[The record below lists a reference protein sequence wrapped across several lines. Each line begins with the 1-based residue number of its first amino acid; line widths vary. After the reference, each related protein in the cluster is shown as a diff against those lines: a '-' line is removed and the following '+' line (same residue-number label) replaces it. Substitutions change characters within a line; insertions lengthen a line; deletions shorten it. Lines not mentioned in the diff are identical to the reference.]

1 MILLSIPKTT
11 KFAKIKMVLLPG
23 YLVLDQIH
31 ESMNSEVYRAIR
43 EEDAQRV
50 IFKVLKADY
59 PTLSQLTRYKQEYQL
74 TRHLNLEGVI
84 KAYSLEKYQI
94 IILEDFGG
102 ESLNI
107 IQNSHQFDLEDFLD
121 IAIKITTIL
130 GQIHAENIIHK
141 DINPANIVYN
151 PKTKQL
157 KIIDFG
163 ISTRLTRENP
173 ILKNPNI
180 LEGTLAYISPEQTG
194 RMNRGID
201 YRTDLYS
208 LGATFFQLLTGELPF
223 NTKDSVELVHCHI
236 AQPVKFPIIKN
247 REIPEV
253 LQAIVLKLMAKNAE
267 DRYQNAWG
275 LKHDLEKCREQL
287 NTTGKITEFELAERD
302 VCHRF
307 LIPEKLYGRETEVQT
322 LLNSFEN
329 VASGTTEMILVAGFS
344 GIGKT
349 AIVNEVH
356 KPIVKQRGYFIK
368 GKYDQF
374 NRNIPFSAFT
384 QAFRELMSQ
393 LVSESDAEL
402 VKWKANILEVVG
414 ENGQVIIDVI
424 PELEKIIGEQPPVAE
439 LSGSAGQN
447 RFNLIFSKFVQV
459 FTKEEHPLVIF
470 LDDLQWADS
479 ASLNLLKLLM
489 SDGKAGYLLVLGAYR
504 DNEVFPAHPLMLIL
518 DKIQKQGVEM
528 KTLTLAPL
536 DEVNITCLVADTL
549 MCSVEMATPL
559 AQLVYQK
566 TRGNP
571 FFINQFLQ
579 GLYEDAWI
587 RFEAKAGY
595 WQCDLTQVRKLA
607 LTDDVVEFMV
617 KRLQKLPE
625 TTRDVMKLAACIG
638 NKFDL
643 ATLAIV
649 RRKMP
654 GEVAT
659 DLWQGLR
666 EGFIIPESEIYK
678 FFLGEQNQEREI
690 ENVSVGYH
698 FLHDRVQQAAYA
710 LIPNNEKARFHYDIG
725 QLLLQKVS
733 PEAREERIFEL
744 VSQLNYGTSLITAQT
759 ERDELAKF
767 NLIACRKAR
776 NATAYQAGREY
787 LRIGLSLLGENAWSR
802 QYEMTL
808 EFYELG
814 TELAALCGD
823 FEVMEKLMEIVIA
836 NTRSLPE
843 QMNVYRIQLQSY
855 NARNLATE
863 AITIAKQFLGQLGVS
878 FPETPTQNDIQQAL
892 SEIEILVGDREI
904 ENLVDLPI
912 MQDRE
917 KIAIVEI
924 ANSIMPATYLSGS
937 SLFPLLVA
945 LSVKLSIQ
953 YGNTEASAFAYSC
966 YGIVACS
973 VLQDVDVAVKF
984 GQLALQVVSKLDLKG
999 VKPLVIHIVMFFLL
1013 HYKSHIK
1020 ETVSP
1025 LQEGYGIGLEVG
1037 NLEFAGYNAHAFCLQ
1052 SFWCNQPLAALEQ
1065 LAHTYFDGLVQLN
1078 QLVAANWCRSCWQ
1091 TTLNLLGIGKDPT
1104 ILSGNAEQEAES
1116 ISQMVS
1122 ANDCLGLSCFYL
1134 YKMMLCY
1141 LFEEIESIQEYV
1153 KEIKGY
1159 VLGSSGLVTQ
1169 PIFYFYDSLI
1179 ALASLS
1185 EGKNEMSEVM
1195 ERVTENQRQLQQ
1207 LWADS
1212 APMNYQH
1219 KVDLVEA
1226 EICRV
1231 LGKKAE
1237 AIELYDQ
1244 AISAAQ
1250 ENKYIQEEALANELA
1265 AKFYLSC
1272 TKEKVASIYM
1282 QEAYYCYA
1290 SWGAKAKTNQ
1300 LEEKYPQLLT
1310 SIFQNEKCYRHPSHT
1325 RIQTSSGG
1333 QVTTTSSDLDLASVI
1348 KASQAISEE
1357 IELEVLLSKM
1367 TRIVAENAGANKCV
1381 LLLYNSGSW
1390 EIVSQWV
1397 DGNYS
1402 LCSISIDRTNIL
1414 PSSVI
1419 NTVKRTQQTLLI
1431 NNIEQDKI
1439 FARDSYLI
1447 ENKPKSLCCTP
1458 ILNQAQLI
1466 GILYLENTLTVEA
1479 FTDKRVKILNLLSS
1493 QAAISIQNAKLYA
1506 QVRENENQLRQFLD
1520 AMPVAVGIVDASGHP
1535 YYTNHIAR
1543 ELLGNVTSSEIS
1555 EVYQIYQAGTEEKYP
1570 EANLPIVRALHG
1582 ETVRDD
1588 NIEFHQGDRRIAIEA
1603 CGTPVYDKQGKIQ
1616 YAITTFQD
1624 ITERKQAEKILSD
1637 YNQTLQQQVA
1647 ERTAQLEQANQE
1659 LLRIASLDGLTQIPN
1674 RRSFDEYLALEWRR
1688 HLREQLF
1695 LSLIMID
1702 IDYFKHY
1709 NDRYGHQG
1717 GDDCLIRVAQ
1727 AISQVP
1733 QRPTD
1738 LVARYGGEEFAVIL
1752 SNTNIEG
1759 AFTIAEFIRQAI
1771 ASLFIPHAQSEVSQF
1786 VTLSLGVASI
1796 IPTLEDTTEDLIA
1809 LADEALYEA
1818 KRQGRDRVICS
1829 TN

>member
-1 MILLSIPKTT
+1 
-11 KFAKIKMVLLPG
+11 MVLLPG
-23 YLVLDQIH
+23 YLVLDRIH

-50 IFKVLKADY
+50 ILKVLKADY
-59 PTLSQLTRYKQEYQL
+59 PTLSQLTRYKQEYEL
-74 TRHLNLEGVI
+74 TCYLNLEGVV
-84 KAYSLEKYQI
+84 KVYSLEQYKVM
-94 IILEDFGG
+94 ILEDFGG

-107 IQNSHQFDLEDFLD
+107 IQKNYQFDLADFLD
-121 IAIKITTIL
+121 IAIKITTTL
-130 GQIHAENIIHK
+130 GEIHAKNIIHK
-141 DINPANIVYN
+141 DINPSNIIYN

-236 AQPVKFPIIKN
+236 AQSVKFPIIES

-253 LQAIVLKLMAKNAE
+253 LQTIVLKLMAKNAE

-287 NTTGKITEFELAERD
+287 NTTGKITEFELREKD

-322 LLNSFEN
+322 LLNAFEN
-329 VASGTTEMILVAGFS
+329 VASGTTEMILLGGFS

-356 KPIVKQRGYFIK
+356 KPIVKQRGYFIQ
-368 GKYDQF
+368 GKYEQF

-384 QAFRELMSQ
+384 QAFRELMLQ
-393 LVSESDAEL
+393 LLSESDAEL
-402 VKWKANILEVVG
+402 VKWKAKILAVVG

-424 PELEKIIGEQPPVAE
+424 PELEKIIGKQPPVPE
-439 LSGSAGQN
+439 LSASAAQN
-447 RFNLIFSKFVQV
+447 RFNLVFSEFVGV
-459 FTKEEHPLVIF
+459 FTTQEHPLVIF
-470 LDDLQWADS
+470 LDDLQWSDS

-489 SDGKAGYLLVLGAYR
+489 SNSKVEYLLVLGAYR

-518 DKIQKQGVEM
+518 DQIQQQGVEM

-536 DEVNITCLVADTL
+536 DEVSITSLVGDTL
-549 MCSVEMATPL
+549 MCSMEIATPL
-559 AQLVYQK
+559 AELVYQK
-566 TRGNP
+566 TKGNP
-571 FFINQFLQ
+571 FFITQFLQ
-579 GLYEDAWI
+579 GLYEDGWI
-587 RFEAKAGY
+587 RFDAKVGY
-595 WQCDLTQVRKLA
+595 WQCELTQVRKLA

-617 KRLQKLPE
+617 ERLQKLPE

-649 RRKMP
+649 REKTP

-659 DLWQGLR
+659 DLWQGLQ
-666 EGFIIPESEIYK
+666 EGFIIPEIEVYK
-678 FFLGEQNQEREI
+678 FFMGEQNQEREI
-690 ENVSVGYH
+690 EDVSVGYH

-744 VSQLNYGTSLITAQT
+744 VSQLNYGTSLMTAQT
-759 ERDELAKF
+759 ERDEIAKF

-787 LRIGLSLLGENAWSR
+787 VRIGLSLLGENAWSR
-802 QYEMTL
+802 QYQMTL

-823 FEVMEKLMEIVIA
+823 FEVMEQLIEIAIA

-843 QMNVYRIQLQSY
+843 QVHFYRIKIQSY
-855 NARNLATE
+855 NARNLGRE
-863 AITIAKQFLGQLGVS
+863 AIAIAKQFLRQLGVT
-878 FPETPTQNDIQQAL
+878 FPETLTQNDIQQAL
-892 SEIEILVGDREI
+892 SEIEILIGDREI

-912 MQDRE
+912 MQDQE
-917 KIAIVEI
+917 KNAIVEI
-924 ANSIMPATYLSGS
+924 TNSIMPTTYIAGS
-937 SLFPLLVA
+937 SLFPLLIS

-953 YGNTEASAFAYSC
+953 YGNTETSAYAYSC
-966 YGIVACS
+966 YGIIACS
-973 VLQDVDVAVKF
+973 VLQDVDFAVKF
-984 GQLALQVVSKLDLKG
+984 GQLALRVVSKLDLKW
-999 VKPLVIHIVMFFLL
+999 VKPLVINIVMFFLL

-1020 ETVSP
+1020 ETIYP
-1025 LQEGYGIGLEVG
+1025 LQEGYRISLDVG
-1037 NLEFAGYNAHAFCLQ
+1037 NLEFAGYNAHGFCLQ
-1052 SFWCNQPLAALEQ
+1052 SFWCNQPLAALEKA
-1065 LAHTYFDGLVQLN
+1065 AHSYFHGLVQLN
-1078 QLVAANWCRSCWQ
+1078 QLMAANWCRSCWIS
-1091 TTLNLLGIGKDPT
+1091 TLNLLGIAKDPT
-1104 ILSGNAEQEAES
+1104 ILSRDTQQEAEF

-1122 ANDCLGLSCFYL
+1122 TNDSLGLAFFYV

-1141 LFEEIESIQEYV
+1141 LFEEIESIQNYV
-1153 KEIKGY
+1153 EEIKGY
-1159 VLGSSGLVTQ
+1159 VVASPGLVIQ
-1169 PIFYFYDSLI
+1169 PVFYFYDSLI
-1179 ALASLS
+1179 ALASVSAAKNELS
-1185 EGKNEMSEVM
+1185 EVI
-1195 ERVTENQRQLQQ
+1195 ERVEENQRQLQKQ
-1207 LWADS
+1207 WANS

-1226 EICRV
+1226 EKCRI
-1231 LGKKAE
+1231 LGKKGE
-1237 AIELYDQ
+1237 AIELYDK
-1244 AISAAQ
+1244 AISGAK

-1272 TKEKVASIYM
+1272 GKEKVASIYM
-1282 QEAYYCYA
+1282 QEAYYCYG

-1300 LEEKYPQLLT
+1300 LEAKYSQLLAP
-1310 SIFQNEKCYRHPSHT
+1310 IFQTEKSYPHPNHSV
-1325 RIQTSSGG
+1325 QTFSRDKI
-1333 QVTTTSSDLDLASVI
+1333 TSVSLDLDLASVI
-1348 KASQAISEE
+1348 KVSQAISEE

-1367 TRIVAENAGANKCV
+1367 THIVAENAGANKCV
-1381 LLLYNSGSW
+1381 LLLDNSGSW

-1402 LCSISIDRTNIL
+1402 LCNISIE
-1414 PSSVI
+1414 SSKIVPTSII
-1419 NTVKRTQQTLLI
+1419 NTVKRTQQTLLLE
-1431 NNIEQDKI
+1431 NIEQDKI

-1447 ENKPKSLCCTP
+1447 ENKPKSICCTP
-1458 ILNQAQLI
+1458 ILNQAKLI
-1466 GILYLENTLTVEA
+1466 GIFYLENSLTVEA
-1479 FTDKRVKILNLLSS
+1479 FTEKRVEILNLLSS
-1493 QAAISIQNAKLYA
+1493 QAAISIQNAKFYA
-1506 QVRENENQLRQFLD
+1506 QVRENESKLRQFID
-1520 AMPVAVGIVDASGHP
+1520 AIPVGVDIVDASGNH

-1543 ELLGNVTSSEIS
+1543 ELLGNKVLSRLSEIS

-1570 EANLPIVRALHG
+1570 EANLPIVRALKG

-1588 NIEFHQGDRRIAIEA
+1588 NIEIHQGDRRIAIEA
-1603 CGTPVYDKQGKIQ
+1603 CGTPLYDKEGKIQ

-1659 LLRIASLDGLTQIPN
+1659 LLRIANLDALTQIAN

-1688 HLREQLF
+1688 HLREQQF
-1695 LSLIMID
+1695 LSLILID
-1702 IDYFKHY
+1702 IDYFKRY

-1733 QRPTD
+1733 QRSTD

-1752 SNTNIEG
+1752 PTTNIEG
-1759 AFTIAEFIRQAI
+1759 AFTIAESIRLAI
-1771 ASLFIPHAQSEVSQF
+1771 AFLAIPHAESEVSQF
-1786 VTLSLGVASI
+1786 VTSSLGFASI
-1796 IPTLEDTTEDLIA
+1796 IPTLEGSPEDLIT
-1809 LADEALYEA
+1809 LADDALYQA
-1818 KRQGRDRVICS
+1818 KREGRDRVICS
-1829 TN
+1829 KN

>member
-1 MILLSIPKTT
+1 
-11 KFAKIKMVLLPG
+11 MVLLPG
-23 YLVLDQIH
+23 YLILDKIH
-31 ESMNSEVYRAIR
+31 QSMNSEVYRAIR

-50 IFKVLKADY
+50 ILKVLKADY
-59 PTLSQLTRYKQEYQL
+59 PTLSQLTRYKQEYEL

-84 KAYSLEKYQI
+84 KAYSLEQYQI

-107 IQNSHQFDLEDFLD
+107 IQKSYQFDLTDFLD
-121 IAIKITTIL
+121 IAIKITTTL

-163 ISTRLTRENP
+163 ISTRLNRENP
-173 ILKNPNI
+173 ILKNPNV

-208 LGATFFQLLTGELPF
+208 LGVTFFQLLTDDLPF
-223 NTKDSVELVHCHI
+223 NTQDSVELVHCHI

-267 DRYQNAWG
+267 DRYQNTWG
-275 LKHDLEKCREQL
+275 LKYDLEKCREQL
-287 NTTGKITEFELAERD
+287 NVTGKITEFDLGERD
-302 VCHRF
+302 VSHHF
-307 LIPEKLYGRETEVQT
+307 LIPEKLYGREAEVQT
-322 LLNSFEN
+322 LLNAFEN

-384 QAFRELMSQ
+384 QAFRDLMSQ
-393 LVSESDAEL
+393 LLSESDAEL
-402 VKWKANILEVVG
+402 IKWKAKILEVVG

-424 PELEKIIGEQPPVAE
+424 PELERIIGKQPPVPE
-439 LSGSAGQN
+439 LSGSAAQN
-447 RFNLIFSKFVQV
+447 RFNLIFSKFVEV
-459 FTKEEHPLVIF
+459 FTKQEHPLVIF

-489 SDGKAGYLLVLGAYR
+489 SDRKAGYLLVLGAYR

-518 DKIQKQGVEM
+518 DEIQKQAVEM

-549 MCSVEMATPL
+549 MCSVEIATPL

-566 TRGNP
+566 TKGNP
-571 FFINQFLQ
+571 FFITQFLQ

-587 RFEAKAGY
+587 RFEAKVGY

-625 TTRDVMKLAACIG
+625 ATQDVMKLAACIG

-643 ATLAIV
+643 GTLAIV
-649 RRKMP
+649 RGKTP

-666 EGFIIPESEIYK
+666 EGFIIPESEVYK
-678 FFLGEQNQEREI
+678 FFMGEENQESKI
-690 ENVSVGYH
+690 ADVSVGYH

-710 LIPNNEKARFHYDIG
+710 FIPKNEKAKFHYDIG

-733 PEAREERIFEL
+733 LEAREERIFEL
-744 VSQLNYGTSLITAQT
+744 VGQLNYGTSLITNQP

-787 LRIGLSLLGENAWSR
+787 VRIGLSLLGENAWSR

-823 FEVMEKLMEIVIA
+823 FGVMEKLIEIVIV
-836 NTRSLPE
+836 NTSSLPE
-843 QMNVYRIQLQSY
+843 QINVYRIQIQSY
-855 NARNLATE
+855 NTRNLATE
-863 AITIAKQFLGQLGVS
+863 AIAIAKQFLGQLGVT
-878 FPETPTQNDIQQAL
+878 FPETPTQDNIKDAVLEVCLLI
-892 SEIEILVGDREI
+892 GYREI
-904 ENLVDLPI
+904 EQLIDLPMI
-912 MQDRE
+912 EDRD

-924 ANSIMPATYLSGS
+924 TNSIMPATYLSGS
-937 SLFPLLVA
+937 PLFPLLVA

-953 YGNTEASAFAYSC
+953 YGNSETSAFAYSC

-1037 NLEFAGYNAHAFCLQ
+1037 NLEFAGYNAHGFCLQ
-1052 SFWCNQPLAALEQ
+1052 SFLCSQPLAALEQ
-1065 LAHTYFDGLVQLN
+1065 SAHTYFDGLVQLN

-1091 TTLNLLGIGKDPT
+1091 TTLNLLGIGKYPT
-1104 ILSGNAEQEAES
+1104 LLSGDSEQEAEF
-1116 ISQMVS
+1116 ISKMVS
-1122 ANDCLGLSCFYL
+1122 GNDSLGLSFFYL

-1141 LFEEIESIQEYV
+1141 LFEEIESIEKDIEKIKEYV
-1153 KEIKGY
+1153 
-1159 VLGSSGLVTQ
+1159 LASPGLVTQ
-1169 PIFYFYDSLI
+1169 PVFYFYDSLI
-1179 ALASLS
+1179 ALGRMS
-1185 EGKNEMSEVM
+1185 ERKKEMSNVM
-1195 ERVTENQRQLQQ
+1195 ERVEENQRQLKKQ
-1207 LWADS
+1207 WADS
-1212 APMNYQH
+1212 AAMNYQH

-1231 LGKKAE
+1231 LGKKGE
-1237 AIELYDQ
+1237 AIELYDK
-1244 AISAAQ
+1244 AILGAK
-1250 ENKYIQEEALANELA
+1250 ENKYLQEEALANELA
-1265 AKFYLSC
+1265 AKFYFGC
-1272 TKEKVASIYM
+1272 NKEKVASIYM
-1282 QEAYYCYA
+1282 QEAYYCYTT
-1290 SWGAKAKTNQ
+1290 WGAKAKTNQ

-1310 SIFQNEKCYRHPSHT
+1310 LIFQSEKCHPHPSHT

-1397 DGNYS
+1397 DGNYTLS
-1402 LCSISIDRTNIL
+1402 SIPISDTNIL
-1414 PSSVI
+1414 PGSVI

-1447 ENKPKSLCCTP
+1447 ENQPKSLCCTP
-1458 ILNQAQLI
+1458 ILNQAKLI
-1466 GILYLENTLTVEA
+1466 GLLYLENNLTVEA
-1479 FTDKRVKILNLLSS
+1479 FTDKRVEILNLLSS

-1506 QVRENENQLRQFLD
+1506 QVRENENQLRQFLN

-1588 NIEFHQGDRRIAIEA
+1588 HIEIHQGDRRIAIEA
-1603 CGTPVYDKQGKIQ
+1603 CGTPVYDKQGKIK

-1637 YNQTLQQQVA
+1637 YNQTLQEQVA
-1647 ERTAQLEQANQE
+1647 QRTAQLEQANQE
-1659 LLRIASLDGLTQIPN
+1659 LLRIANLDGLTQIPN
-1674 RRSFDEYLALEWRR
+1674 RRSFDQYLAVEWRR
-1688 HLREQLF
+1688 HLREQQF

-1702 IDYFKHY
+1702 IDYFKGY
-1709 NDRYGHQG
+1709 NDHYGHQG

-1733 QRPTD
+1733 QRSTD
-1738 LVARYGGEEFAVIL
+1738 LVTRYGGEEFAVIL
-1752 SNTNIEG
+1752 PNTNIEG
-1759 AFTIAEFIRQAI
+1759 GFTIAEFIRQAI

-1796 IPTLEDTTEDLIA
+1796 IPTLEDTAEDLIG
-1809 LADEALYEA
+1809 LSDEALYEA

-1829 TN
+1829 RN

>member
-1 MILLSIPKTT
+1 
-11 KFAKIKMVLLPG
+11 MVLLPG

-50 IFKVLKADY
+50 ILKVLKADY
-59 PTLSQLTRYKQEYQL
+59 PTLSQLTRYKQEYEL

-84 KAYSLEKYQI
+84 KAYSLEQYQI

-107 IQNSHQFDLEDFLD
+107 IQKSYQFDLADFLD
-121 IAIKITTIL
+121 IAIKVTTIL
-130 GQIHAENIIHK
+130 AQIHAENIIHK
-141 DINPANIVYN
+141 DINPANIIYN

-208 LGATFFQLLTGELPF
+208 LGVTFFQLLTDDLPF
-223 NTKDSVELVHCHI
+223 NTQDSVELVHCHI

-267 DRYQNAWG
+267 DRYQNTWG
-275 LKHDLEKCREQL
+275 LKYDLEKCREQL
-287 NTTGKITEFELAERD
+287 NVTGKITEFDLGERD
-302 VCHRF
+302 VSHHF
-307 LIPEKLYGRETEVQT
+307 LIPEKLYGREAEVQT
-322 LLNSFEN
+322 LLNAFEN

-368 GKYDQF
+368 GKYDQL

-384 QAFRELMSQ
+384 QAFRELMGQ
-393 LVSESDAEL
+393 LLSESDAEL
-402 VKWKANILEVVG
+402 VKWKSKILEVVG

-424 PELEKIIGEQPPVAE
+424 PELERIIGKQPPVAE
-439 LSGSAGQN
+439 LSGSAAQN
-447 RFNLIFSKFVQV
+447 RFNLLFSKFVEV
-459 FTKEEHPLVIF
+459 FTKQEHPLVIF

-489 SDGKAGYLLVLGAYR
+489 NDGKVEYLLVLGAYR

-518 DKIQKQGVEM
+518 DEIQKQAVEM

-549 MCSVEMATPL
+549 MCSVEIATPL

-566 TRGNP
+566 TKGNP
-571 FFINQFLQ
+571 FFITQFLQ
-579 GLYEDAWI
+579 GLYEDGWI
-587 RFEAKAGY
+587 IFDAKVGY
-595 WQCDLTQVRKLA
+595 WQCNLTQVRQLA

-617 KRLQKLPE
+617 ERLQKLPE
-625 TTRDVMKLAACIG
+625 TTRDVMKLSACIG
-638 NKFDL
+638 NRFDL

-649 RRKMP
+649 QGKTP

-666 EGFIIPESEIYK
+666 EGFIIPESEVYK
-678 FFLGEQNQEREI
+678 FFMGEQNQEREI
-690 ENVSVGYH
+690 KDVSVGYH

-725 QLLLQKVS
+725 QLILQKAS

-744 VSQLNYGTSLITAQT
+744 VSQLNHGTSLITNQT

-767 NLIACRKAR
+767 NLIACRKAK

-787 LRIGLSLLGENAWSR
+787 VKIGLSLLGKNAWSR
-802 QYEMTL
+802 QYKMTL

-823 FEVMEKLMEIVIA
+823 FEVMEKLIEIVIA
-836 NTRSLPE
+836 NTSSLPE
-843 QMNVYRIQLQSY
+843 QINVYRIQIQSY
-855 NARNLATE
+855 NTRNLATE
-863 AITIAKQFLGQLGVS
+863 AITIAKQFLRQLGVS
-878 FPETPTQNDIQQAL
+878 FPETPTQNDIQQAV
-892 SEIEILVGDREI
+892 SEISLLVNDTEI
-904 ENLVDLPI
+904 ENLVELPI
-912 MQDRE
+912 MEDRE

-924 ANSIMPATYLSGS
+924 TNSIMPATYLSGS
-937 SLFPLLVA
+937 PLFPLLVA

-953 YGNTEASAFAYSC
+953 YGHTRSSPFAYSC

-973 VLQDVDVAVKF
+973 VLQDIDVAVKF

-1037 NLEFAGYNAHAFCLQ
+1037 NLEFAGYNAHGFCLQ
-1052 SFWCNQPLAALEQ
+1052 SFLCSQPLAALEQ
-1065 LAHTYFDGLVQLN
+1065 SAHTYFDGLVQLN

-1091 TTLNLLGIGKDPT
+1091 TTLNLLGIGKYPT
-1104 ILSGNAEQEAES
+1104 LLSGDSEQEVEF
-1116 ISQMVS
+1116 ISKMVS
-1122 ANDCLGLSCFYL
+1122 GNDSLGLSFFYL
-1134 YKMMLCY
+1134 YKMILCY
-1141 LFEEIESIQEYV
+1141 LFEEIESIEKDIEKIKEYV
-1153 KEIKGY
+1153 
-1159 VLGSSGLVTQ
+1159 LASPGLVTQ
-1169 PIFYFYDSLI
+1169 PVFYFYDSLM
-1179 ALASLS
+1179 ALGRMS
-1185 EGKNEMSEVM
+1185 ERKKEVSEVM
-1195 ERVTENQRQLQQ
+1195 ERVADNQRQLKQQ
-1207 LWADS
+1207 WAES

-1226 EICRV
+1226 EKCRV
-1231 LGKKAE
+1231 LGKKGE
-1237 AIELYDQ
+1237 AIELYDK
-1244 AISAAQ
+1244 AILGAK
-1250 ENKYIQEEALANELA
+1250 ENKYLQEEALANELA

-1272 TKEKVASIYM
+1272 AKEKVASIYM
-1282 QEAYYCYA
+1282 QEAYYCYTT
-1290 SWGAKAKTNQ
+1290 WGAKAKTNQ
-1300 LEEKYPQLLT
+1300 LEEQYPQLLT
-1310 SIFQNEKCYRHPSHT
+1310 LIFQSDKCHPHPSHT
-1325 RIQTSSGG
+1325 RIQTSSRS

-1381 LLLYNSGSW
+1381 LILYNSGSW

-1402 LCSISIDRTNIL
+1402 LCSISMDHHTKIL
-1414 PSSVI
+1414 PDSVI

-1431 NNIEQDKI
+1431 NNIEQDTI

-1447 ENKPKSLCCTP
+1447 ENQPKSLCCTP
-1458 ILNQAQLI
+1458 ILNQAKLI
-1466 GILYLENTLTVEA
+1466 GLLYLENSLTVEA
-1479 FTDKRVKILNLLSS
+1479 FTDKRLEILNLLSS
-1493 QAAISIQNAKLYA
+1493 QAAISIQNAKFYA
-1506 QVRENENQLRQFLD
+1506 QVRENESKLRQFLD

-1543 ELLGNVTSSEIS
+1543 ELLGNVTSSEVS
-1555 EVYQIYQAGTEEKYP
+1555 EVYQIYQPGTEEKYP

-1588 NIEFHQGDRRIAIEA
+1588 NIEIHQGDRRIAIEA
-1603 CGTPVYDKQGKIQ
+1603 CGTPVYDKQGKIK

-1647 ERTAQLEQANQE
+1647 QRTAELEKANQE
-1659 LLRIASLDGLTQIPN
+1659 LLRIANVDGLTQIPN
-1674 RRSFDEYLALEWRR
+1674 RRSFDESLAVEWRR
-1688 HLREQLF
+1688 HLREQQF

-1702 IDYFKHY
+1702 IDYFKRY
-1709 NDRYGHQG
+1709 NDHYGHQG

-1752 SNTNIEG
+1752 PNTNIEG
-1759 AFTIAEFIRQAI
+1759 GFTIAESIRLAI
-1771 ASLFIPHAQSEVSQF
+1771 ASLSIPHAQSEVSQF
-1786 VTLSLGVASI
+1786 VSLSLGVASV
-1796 IPTLEDTTEDLIA
+1796 IPTIEGTTEDLIA
-1809 LADEALYEA
+1809 LADEALYKA
-1818 KRQGRDRVICS
+1818 KRQGRDRVVFS
-1829 TN
+1829 RN

>member
-1 MILLSIPKTT
+1 
-11 KFAKIKMVLLPG
+11 MVLLPG
-23 YLVLDQIH
+23 YLILDKIH
-31 ESMNSEVYRAIR
+31 QSMNSEVYRAIR

-50 IFKVLKADY
+50 ILKVLKADY

-84 KAYSLEKYQI
+84 KAYGLEQYQI

-107 IQNSHQFDLEDFLD
+107 IQNTYQFDLADFLD
-121 IAIKITTIL
+121 IAIKITTTL

-141 DINPANIVYN
+141 DINPANIIYN

-163 ISTRLTRENP
+163 ISTKLNRENP
-173 ILKNPNI
+173 ILKNPNV

-201 YRTDLYS
+201 YRTDFYS

-223 NTKDSVELVHCHI
+223 KTKDSVELVHCHI

-287 NTTGKITEFELAERD
+287 NATRKITEFELGERD

-322 LLNSFEN
+322 LLNAFEN
-329 VASGTTEMILVAGFS
+329 VASGTTEMILVVGFS

-356 KPIVKQRGYFIK
+356 KPIVKQRGYFIE

-384 QAFRELMSQ
+384 QAFRELIGQ
-393 LVSESDAEL
+393 LLSESDAEL
-402 VKWKANILEVVG
+402 AKWKTNILEVVG

-424 PELEKIIGEQPPVAE
+424 PELEKIIGEQPAVPE

-447 RFNLIFSKFVQV
+447 RFNLLFSKFVQV
-459 FTKEEHPLVIF
+459 FTKQEHPLVIF

-489 SDGKAGYLLVLGAYR
+489 SDGNTGYLLVLGAYR

-518 DKIQKQGVEM
+518 DEIQKQGVEI

-549 MCSVEMATPL
+549 MCSVEIATPL

-566 TRGNP
+566 TKGNP
-571 FFINQFLQ
+571 FFITQFLQ
-579 GLYEDAWI
+579 GLYEDTWI
-587 RFEAKAGY
+587 KFEAKAGY
-595 WQCDLTQVRKLA
+595 WQCDLTQVRQLA
-607 LTDDVVEFMV
+607 LTDDVLEFMV
-617 KRLQKLPE
+617 SRLQKLPE
-625 TTRDVMKLAACIG
+625 ATQDVMKLAACIG

-649 RRKMP
+649 WEKTP

-666 EGFIIPESEIYK
+666 EGFIIPESEVYK
-678 FFLGEQNQEREI
+678 FFMGEQNHESEI
-690 ENVSVGYH
+690 EDVSVGYH

-710 LIPNNEKARFHYDIG
+710 LIPNNEKARFHYEIG

-733 PEAREERIFEL
+733 PEVREERIFEL

-787 LRIGLSLLGENAWSR
+787 ANIGLSLLGENAWSR

-808 EFYELG
+808 EFYEFG
-814 TELAALCGD
+814 TELAALCGE
-823 FEVMEKLMEIVIA
+823 FEEMEQLMEIAIA
-836 NTRSLPE
+836 NTHSLVE
-843 QMNVYRIQLQSY
+843 QINVYRIQIQSY

-863 AITIAKQFLGQLGVS
+863 AIAIAKQFLGQLAVS

-892 SEIEILVGDREI
+892 SEIEILIGHREI

-912 MQDRE
+912 MKDRE

-924 ANSIMPATYLSGS
+924 ANSILSATYISGS
-937 SLFPLLVA
+937 SLFSLLAA

-953 YGNTEASAFAYSC
+953 YGNTSASAFAYSC
-966 YGIVACS
+966 YGIVACNI
-973 VLQDVDVAVKF
+973 LQDVDVAVKF
-984 GQLALQVVSKLDLKG
+984 GQLALKVVSKLDLKE

-1013 HYKSHIK
+1013 NYKSHIK

-1025 LQEGYGIGLEVG
+1025 LQEGYGIALEVG
-1037 NLEFAGYNAHAFCLQ
+1037 NLEFAGYNGHGFCLQ
-1052 SFWCNQPLAALEQ
+1052 SFWSNQPLAALEKV
-1065 LAHTYFDGLVQLN
+1065 AHSYFDGLVQLN
-1078 QLVAANWCRSCWQ
+1078 QLVTANWCRICWLS
-1091 TTLNLLGIGKDPT
+1091 TLNLLAIAKYPT
-1104 ILSGNAEQEAES
+1104 ILSGNAQQEAEF

-1122 ANDCLGLSCFYL
+1122 GNDSMGLALFYS

-1141 LFEEIESIQEYV
+1141 LFEEIESIQKYIE
-1153 KEIKGY
+1153 EIKGY
-1159 VLGSSGLVTQ
+1159 VLASSGLVTQ
-1169 PIFYFYDSLI
+1169 PVFYFYDSLI
-1179 ALASLS
+1179 ALASLT
-1185 EGKNEMSEVM
+1185 EGQNKMSEVM
-1195 ERVTENQRQLQQ
+1195 ERVAENQRQLKQ
-1207 LWADS
+1207 LWAKF

-1226 EICRV
+1226 EKCRV
-1231 LGKKAE
+1231 LGKKGE
-1237 AIELYDQ
+1237 AIELYDL
-1244 AISAAQ
+1244 AISGAK

-1265 AKFYLSC
+1265 AKFYLDWQQ
-1272 TKEKVASIYM
+1272 EKIASIYM
-1282 QEAYYCYA
+1282 QEAYYCY
-1290 SWGAKAKTNQ
+1290 STWGAKAKTNQ

-1310 SIFQNEKCYRHPSHT
+1310 LIFQSEKCDSHPSHT
-1325 RIQTSSGG
+1325 KIQTSCGG
-1333 QVTTTSSDLDLASVI
+1333 QVTTTGSDLDLASVI

-1357 IELEVLLSKM
+1357 IELEVLLCKM

-1381 LLLYNSGSW
+1381 LILYNSGSW

-1402 LCSISIDRTNIL
+1402 LCSISIDHHTKIL
-1414 PSSVI
+1414 PDSVI

-1431 NNIEQDKI
+1431 DNIEQDKM
-1439 FARDSYLI
+1439 FARDLYLI
-1447 ENKPKSLCCTP
+1447 ENKPKSICCTP
-1458 ILNQAQLI
+1458 ILNQAKLI
-1466 GILYLENTLTVEA
+1466 GLLYLENSLTVEA
-1479 FTDKRVKILNLLSS
+1479 FTDKRLEILNLLSS
-1493 QAAISIQNAKLYA
+1493 QAAISIQNAKFYA
-1506 QVRENENQLRQFLD
+1506 QVRENESKLRQFLD

-1543 ELLGNVTSSEIS
+1543 ELLGNITSSEVS

-1570 EANLPIVRALHG
+1570 EANLPIVRALDG
-1582 ETVRDD
+1582 ETLRDD
-1588 NIEFHQGDRRIAIEA
+1588 NIEIHQGDRRIAIEA
-1603 CGTPVYDKQGKIQ
+1603 CGTPVYDKQGKIK

-1647 ERTAQLEQANQE
+1647 QRTAQLEQANQE
-1659 LLRIASLDGLTQIPN
+1659 LLRIANLDGLTQIPN
-1674 RRSFDEYLALEWRR
+1674 RRSFDQYLAVEWRR

-1702 IDYFKHY
+1702 IDYFKRY
-1709 NDRYGHQG
+1709 NDHYGHQG

-1796 IPTLEDTTEDLIA
+1796 IPNFEDTAEDLIG

-1829 TN
+1829 IN